1 VVVSSAAIMRALLVP
16 PVLGLVALAGAACGR
31 GDRCVTIVERQ
42 IACAPTEQRSYLKD
56 GRERA
61 LAQCRERSGRDPA
74 ADQEVLDCAGKRSC
88 DEVRRCSE
96 VIRDRDRAREVRL
109 EIEAALASGK
119 GREAALSTCHFIEL
133 KDEGVKQLCG
143 ELFAQALATA
153 TSEVEAIRDRGGDSE
168 GRCFD
173 LGMTAERVSA
183 EAKLRAEAL
192 CKEVDAS
199 MRAKAAI
206 AEARRNIATRTHEVP
221 FQCST
226 AVEDLERIGNDW
238 ARARLAEVTRA
249 CYVELG
255 ASILPAVVPTM
266 QYTCEFHVGQVFKAV
281 RRYGL
286 VDSTL
291 APWIEQASAK
301 CGDSPPLK

>member
-1 VVVSSAAIMRALLVP
+1 MRTIVASLFVP
-16 PVLGLVALAGAACGR
+16 RLLGLVALAGAGCG

-56 GRERA
+56 GRETA
-61 LAQCRERSGRDPA
+61 LGQCREQAGRDPA
-74 ADQEVLDCAGKRSC
+74 AQQEALACAEQRSC
-88 DEVRRCSE
+88 DEVRRCSD
-96 VIRDRDRAREVRL
+96 VIRDREQAQEVRR
-109 EIEAALASGK
+109 EIEAALASGQ
-119 GREAALSTCHFIEL
+119 GRETALSTCHFIEL

-143 ELFAQALATA
+143 QLFAQALATA
-153 TSEVEAIRDRGGDSE
+153 TAELEAIRDRGDDSE

-173 LGMTAERVSA
+173 LGMTAEKVSP

-199 MRAKAAI
+199 ARARAAI
-206 AEARRNIATRTHEVP
+206 ATARKNIETRTHEVP
-221 FQCST
+221 FECGT
-226 AVEDLERIGNDW
+226 AAMDLGRIGNDW

-281 RRYGL
+281 QKYRL
-286 VDSTL
+286 VDPVLT
-291 APWIEQASAK
+291 PWIEQAAAK
-301 CGDSPPLK
+301 CGDSPSVQ